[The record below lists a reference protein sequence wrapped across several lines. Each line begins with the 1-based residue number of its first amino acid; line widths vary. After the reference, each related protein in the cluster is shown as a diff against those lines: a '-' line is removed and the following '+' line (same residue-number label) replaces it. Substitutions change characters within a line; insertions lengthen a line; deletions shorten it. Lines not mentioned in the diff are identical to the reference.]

1 MDIVFDQTFAVKGE
15 DMPIKLAFKDIIFVM
30 EDVDAAS
37 PIVHA
42 RSEGS
47 GSSKSDDPAKAASV
61 KKLIHQAST
70 SAPDHKASVSSDN
83 NELTDIDTAA
93 PPALLPA
100 APGEDADLV
109 KAMLLSLSDDS
120 DSKKKV
126 VISLHDASIITSEML
141 NTFPCLRI
149 PSRVSISSAPR
160 LRIGSICPAF

>member
-47 GSSKSDDPAKAASV
+47 KSDDPVKAASI
-61 KKLIHQAST
+61 KKLAHQASSATAADSKPAAT
-70 SAPDHKASVSSDN
+70 SDAVLS
-83 NELTDIDTAA
+83 DIDTAV
-93 PPALLPA
+93 PAMLPA
-100 APGEDADLV
+100 APGEDSDLV

-126 VISLHDASIITSEML
+126 CKALYDL
-141 NTFPCLRI
+141 
-149 PSRVSISSAPR
+149 
-160 LRIGSICPAF
+160 